1 MITLTSSMIP
11 SRFQNLRNK
20 RVVVL
25 GASGFIGSHL
35 VDSLL
40 SYGCH
45 VTAVA
50 RKLPGMISIASQS
63 HPLLN
68 YCSANLCDRNVL
80 DSIFND
86 IDIVVH
92 LASGTLP
99 KSSNDSPESDVQI
112 NLLGS
117 LNVLES
123 AVKNKVS
130 KVVFLS
136 SGGTV
141 YGNPVCTPIDE
152 THPTNPI
159 CSYGINKLAIEKYC
173 FLYQQ
178 LYGLDTIILRLAN
191 PYGERQRLDLGQG
204 VVPAFLGRA
213 LRNQPLEIWGDGS
226 TIRDFLYISDVVD
239 AISLAC
245 LYKAN
250 GSQNLFNIGS
260 GKGVSLN
267 ELIFLI
273 EKVVDKKLDIVY
285 KSSRSF
291 DVPSNILS
299 ISKAQEHLA
308 WCPQVSNEDGLKRF
322 FNYLKSS

>member
-1 MITLTSSMIP
+1 MYRLI
-11 SRFQNLRNK
+11 
-20 RVVVL
+20 
-25 GASGFIGSHL
+25 
-35 VDSLL
+35 
-40 SYGCH
+40 C
-45 VTAVA
+45 
-50 RKLPGMISIASQS
+50 
-63 HPLLN
+63 
-68 YCSANLCDRNVL
+68 
-80 DSIFND
+80 
-86 IDIVVH
+86 
-92 LASGTLP
+92 
-99 KSSNDSPESDVQI
+99 
-112 NLLGS
+112 GS
-117 LNVLES
+117 LNVLEC

-141 YGNPVCTPIDE
+141 YGNPVFTPIAE

-178 LYGLDTIILRLAN
+178 LYGLDTVILRLAN
-191 PYGERQRLDLGQG
+191 PYGERQRLDSGQG
-204 VVPAFLGRA
+204 VVPVFLGRA

-226 TIRDFLYISDVVD
+226 TIRDFLYISDVID
-239 AISLAC
+239 AITSAC
-245 LYKAN
+245 LYEAD

-260 GKGVSLN
+260 GKGISLN

-299 ISKAQEHLA
+299 ISKAQEYLA
-308 WCPQVSNEDGLKRF
+308 WYPKVSNEDGLRRF
-322 FNYLKSS
+322 FSYLKTS